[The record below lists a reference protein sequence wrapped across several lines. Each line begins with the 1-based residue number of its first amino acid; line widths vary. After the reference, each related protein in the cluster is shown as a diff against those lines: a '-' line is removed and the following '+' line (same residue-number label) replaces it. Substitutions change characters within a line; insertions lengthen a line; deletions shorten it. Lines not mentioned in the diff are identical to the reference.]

1 MKDKA
6 LWTIVI
12 VFAVLALLDWMG
24 IRGEDLARS
33 VRNLTLSG
41 QNRLLGWA
49 ILALVAYTVY
59 RVINH
64 LTRS

>member
-1 MKDKA
+1 MRDKA
-6 LWTIVI
+6 LWTIII
-12 VFAVLALLDWMG
+12 VFAALALLDWMG

-33 VRNLTLSG
+33 VRNLTHHG

-59 RVINH
+59 RVVNH
-64 LTRS
+64 ITRS

>member
-6 LWTIVI
+6 LWTIVT
-12 VFAVLALLDWMG
+12 VFAVLALLDWLG

-41 QNRLLGWA
+41 QDRLLGWA

-59 RVINH
+59 RVINY

>member
-24 IRGEDLARS
+24 IRGEDLAHS
-33 VRNLTLSG
+33 VRNLTLNG

-64 LTRS
+64 LTRP

>member
-24 IRGEDLARS
+24 IRGEDLTRS

>member
-12 VFAVLALLDWMG
+12 AFTVLALLDWMG

-33 VRNLTLSG
+33 VRHLTQSG
-41 QNRLLGWA
+41 ENRLLGWA
-49 ILALVAYTVY
+49 ILALCAYTLY

-64 LTRS
+64 VTRS

>member
-6 LWTIVI
+6 LWTIII

-41 QNRLLGWA
+41 QNRLLGWG